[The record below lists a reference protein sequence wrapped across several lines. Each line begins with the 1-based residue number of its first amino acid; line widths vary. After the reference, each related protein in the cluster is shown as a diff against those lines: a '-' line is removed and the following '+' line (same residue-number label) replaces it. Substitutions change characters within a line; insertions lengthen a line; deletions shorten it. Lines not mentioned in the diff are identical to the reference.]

1 LLGLRSSCYLPP
13 SLEGGQRPGADFNS
27 FRWQAGGISG
37 LTSHCPFVSLARGPE
52 SIMKFRHNLA
62 KETFKGKKKNTERG
76 VEDLIDPDQRG
87 NQSSA
92 EVETNILS
100 LDKETIT
107 PEPVAEEPREM
118 SRRDIFSFGNFLD
131 FGTAVEDEAQKSA
144 EKVPQKQLEDEKD
157 EKPEVSAES
166 EPVEGVEEVEKIEE
180 SEPKKGFFKR
190 LISKFKSDPEE
201 KLSLQSEPETQPESA
216 EGPVEESIET
226 SAELGNNIFEIEEA
240 EDPEYDRRNLLRQGV
255 HFFAKPAV
263 DKVQGKIDGINKV
276 MDKIT
281 KRVPLLRPPGA
292 ISERQFLQACSHC
305 DECIHACPKD
315 AILRAPKK
323 MGFLVFNTPYIDPM
337 RNPCVMCTDLPCIS
351 ACPDKALLPVQ
362 ELSDV
367 NMGYA
372 ILDKK
377 KCQAYGDTFCQQ
389 CVIDCPVPGAI
400 HQVNDRPIIDKN
412 ICTGCGVCMR
422 SCSTVNIPLA
432 IKIKPQMVIDSQLHK
447 KRKEQ
452 ELARIKAE
460 QKAQEESLIS
470 QDSEEVAHDPE
481 P

>member
-1 LLGLRSSCYLPP
+1 
-13 SLEGGQRPGADFNS
+13 
-27 FRWQAGGISG
+27 
-37 LTSHCPFVSLARGPE
+37 
-52 SIMKFRHNLA
+52 MKFRHQLA
-62 KETFKGKKKNTERG
+62 KKTFKGKKKNTERG

-92 EVETNILS
+92 NVETNILS
-100 LDKETIT
+100 LDKDTIT
-107 PEPVAEEPREM
+107 PEPVKEEPREM
-118 SRRDIFSFGNFLD
+118 SRRDMFSLGNFLD

-144 EKVPQKQLEDEKD
+144 KKTPQKQLQNEED

-166 EPVEGVEEVEKIEE
+166 DPVEGDKKVEKIEE
-180 SEPKKGFFKR
+180 SEPAPKKGFFKR

-201 KLSLQSEPETQPESA
+201 ELLVQPEPETQPGGETEPESTQVSA
-216 EGPVEESIET
+216 EVSTEIDATVSD
-226 SAELGNNIFEIEEA
+226 NIFEIEEA

-263 DKVQGKIDGINKV
+263 DKVQSKIDGINKV

-323 MGFLVFNTPYIDPM
+323 MGFLVFNTPYIDPL
-337 RNPCVMCTDLPCIS
+337 RNPCVMCADLPCIS
-351 ACPDKALLPVQ
+351 ACPDEALLPVQ
-362 ELSDV
+362 ELTDV

-400 HQVNDRPIIDKN
+400 HQVDDKPIIDKN

-432 IKIKPQMVIDSQLHK
+432 IKIKPQMVVEAQLYK

-460 QKAQEESLIS
+460 QKAAKQEETLIS
-470 QDSEEVAHDPE
+470 QDSEETSQDPE

>member
-1 LLGLRSSCYLPP
+1 
-13 SLEGGQRPGADFNS
+13 
-27 FRWQAGGISG
+27 
-37 LTSHCPFVSLARGPE
+37 
-52 SIMKFRHNLA
+52 
-62 KETFKGKKKNTERG
+62 
-76 VEDLIDPDQRG
+76 
-87 NQSSA
+87 
-92 EVETNILS
+92 
-100 LDKETIT
+100 
-107 PEPVAEEPREM
+107 
-118 SRRDIFSFGNFLD
+118 
-131 FGTAVEDEAQKSA
+131 
-144 EKVPQKQLEDEKD
+144 
-157 EKPEVSAES
+157 
-166 EPVEGVEEVEKIEE
+166 
-180 SEPKKGFFKR
+180 
-190 LISKFKSDPEE
+190 
-201 KLSLQSEPETQPESA
+201 
-216 EGPVEESIET
+216 PVEESIET

-372 ILDKK
+372 ILDKN

>member
-1 LLGLRSSCYLPP
+1 
-13 SLEGGQRPGADFNS
+13 
-27 FRWQAGGISG
+27 
-37 LTSHCPFVSLARGPE
+37 
-52 SIMKFRHNLA
+52 MKFRHHLA
-62 KETFKGKKKNTERG
+62 KKTFKGKKKNTERG

-92 EVETNILS
+92 NVETNILS
-100 LDKETIT
+100 LDKDTIT
-107 PEPVAEEPREM
+107 PEPVKEEPREM
-118 SRRDIFSFGNFLD
+118 SRRDMFSLGNFLD

-144 EKVPQKQLEDEKD
+144 KKTPQKQLQNEED

-166 EPVEGVEEVEKIEE
+166 DPVEGDKKVEKIEE
-180 SEPKKGFFKR
+180 SEPAPKKGFFKR

-201 KLSLQSEPETQPESA
+201 ELLVQPEPETQPGGETEPESTQVSA
-216 EGPVEESIET
+216 EVSTEIDATVSD
-226 SAELGNNIFEIEEA
+226 NIFEIEEA

-263 DKVQGKIDGINKV
+263 DKVQSKIDGINKV

-351 ACPDKALLPVQ
+351 ACPDEALLPVQ
-362 ELSDV
+362 NLTDV

-452 ELARIKAE
+452 ELARIEAE

>member
-1 LLGLRSSCYLPP
+1 
-13 SLEGGQRPGADFNS
+13 
-27 FRWQAGGISG
+27 
-37 LTSHCPFVSLARGPE
+37 
-52 SIMKFRHNLA
+52 MKFRHQLA
-62 KETFKGKKKNTERG
+62 KKTFKGKKKNTERG

-92 EVETNILS
+92 NVETNILS
-100 LDKETIT
+100 LDKDTIT
-107 PEPVAEEPREM
+107 PEPVKEEPREM
-118 SRRDIFSFGNFLD
+118 SRRDMFSLGNFLD

-144 EKVPQKQLEDEKD
+144 KKTPQKQLQNEED

-166 EPVEGVEEVEKIEE
+166 DPVEGDEKVEKIEE
-180 SEPKKGFFKR
+180 SEPAPKKGFFKR

-201 KLSLQSEPETQPESA
+201 ELLVQPEPETQPGGETEPESTQVSA
-216 EGPVEESIET
+216 EVSTEIDATISD
-226 SAELGNNIFEIEEA
+226 NIFEIEEA

-263 DKVQGKIDGINKV
+263 DKVQSKIDGINKV
-276 MDKIT
+276 VDKIT

-323 MGFLVFNTPYIDPM
+323 MGFLVFNTPYIDPL

-351 ACPDKALLPVQ
+351 ACPDEALLPVQ
-362 ELSDV
+362 NLTDV

-400 HQVNDRPIIDKN
+400 YQVDDKPIIDKN

-432 IKIKPQMVIDSQLHK
+432 IKIKPQMVIEAQLHK

-452 ELARIKAE
+452 ELARIEAE
-460 QKAQEESLIS
+460 QRAAKQKEILLS
-470 QDSEEVAHDPE
+470 QDSEETSEDPE

>member
-1 LLGLRSSCYLPP
+1 
-13 SLEGGQRPGADFNS
+13 
-27 FRWQAGGISG
+27 
-37 LTSHCPFVSLARGPE
+37 
-52 SIMKFRHNLA
+52 MKFRHHLA

-92 EVETNILS
+92 NVETNILS
-100 LDKETIT
+100 LDKDTIT
-107 PEPVAEEPREM
+107 PEPVKEEPREM
-118 SRRDIFSFGNFLD
+118 SRRDMFSLGNFLD

-144 EKVPQKQLEDEKD
+144 KKTPQKQLQNEED

-166 EPVEGVEEVEKIEE
+166 DPVEGDKKVEKIEE
-180 SEPKKGFFKR
+180 SEPAPKKGFFKR

-201 KLSLQSEPETQPESA
+201 ELLVQPEPETQPGGETEPESTQVSA
-216 EGPVEESIET
+216 EVSTEIDATVSD
-226 SAELGNNIFEIEEA
+226 NIFEIEEA

-263 DKVQGKIDGINKV
+263 DKVQSKIDGINKV
-276 MDKIT
+276 VDKIT

-323 MGFLVFNTPYIDPM
+323 MGFLVFNTPYIDPL

-351 ACPDKALLPVQ
+351 ACPDEALLPVQ
-362 ELSDV
+362 NLTDV

-400 HQVNDRPIIDKN
+400 YQVDDKPIIDKN

-432 IKIKPQMVIDSQLHK
+432 IKIKPQMVIEAQLHK

-452 ELARIKAE
+452 ELARIEAE
-460 QKAQEESLIS
+460 QRAAKQKEILLS
-470 QDSEEVAHDPE
+470 QDSEETSEDPE

>member
-1 LLGLRSSCYLPP
+1 
-13 SLEGGQRPGADFNS
+13 
-27 FRWQAGGISG
+27 
-37 LTSHCPFVSLARGPE
+37 
-52 SIMKFRHNLA
+52 MKFRHHLA

-92 EVETNILS
+92 NVETNILS
-100 LDKETIT
+100 LDKDTIT
-107 PEPVAEEPREM
+107 PESVEEEPREM
-118 SRRDIFSFGNFLD
+118 SRRDMFSLGNFLD

-144 EKVPQKQLEDEKD
+144 KKTPQKQLQNEED

-166 EPVEGVEEVEKIEE
+166 DPVEGDKKVEKIEE
-180 SEPKKGFFKR
+180 SEPAPKKGFFKR

-201 KLSLQSEPETQPESA
+201 ELSVQPERETQLASETKPESTQ
-216 EGPVEESIET
+216 ESVETDTNVGE
-226 SAELGNNIFEIEEA
+226 NIFEMEEA

-263 DKVQGKIDGINKV
+263 DKVQSKIDGINKV
-276 MDKIT
+276 VDKIT

-292 ISERQFLQACSHC
+292 ISERKFLQACSHC

-323 MGFLVFNTPYIDPM
+323 MGFLVFNTPYIDPL
-337 RNPCVMCTDLPCIS
+337 RNPCVMCSDLPCIS
-351 ACPDKALLPVQ
+351 ACPDEALLPVQ
-362 ELSDV
+362 ELTDV

-400 HQVNDRPIIDKN
+400 HQVDDKPIIDKN

-432 IKIKPQMVIDSQLHK
+432 IKIKPQMVVEAQLYK

-452 ELARIKAE
+452 ELARIEAE
-460 QKAQEESLIS
+460 QRAAKQQETLIS
-470 QDSEEVAHDPE
+470 QDTEETSQDPE

>member
-1 LLGLRSSCYLPP
+1 
-13 SLEGGQRPGADFNS
+13 
-27 FRWQAGGISG
+27 
-37 LTSHCPFVSLARGPE
+37 
-52 SIMKFRHNLA
+52 MKFRHHLA
-62 KETFKGKKKNTERG
+62 KKTFKGKKKNTERG

-92 EVETNILS
+92 NVETNILS
-100 LDKETIT
+100 LDKDTIT
-107 PEPVAEEPREM
+107 PEPVKEEPREM
-118 SRRDIFSFGNFLD
+118 SRRDMFSLGNFLD

-144 EKVPQKQLEDEKD
+144 KKTPQKQLQNEED

-166 EPVEGVEEVEKIEE
+166 DPVEGDKKVEKIEE
-180 SEPKKGFFKR
+180 SEPAPKKGFFKR

-201 KLSLQSEPETQPESA
+201 ELLVQPEPETQPGGETEPESTQVSA
-216 EGPVEESIET
+216 EVSTEIDATVSD
-226 SAELGNNIFEIEEA
+226 NIFEIEEA

-263 DKVQGKIDGINKV
+263 DKVQSKIDGINKV

-323 MGFLVFNTPYIDPM
+323 MGFLVFNTPYIDPL

-351 ACPDKALLPVQ
+351 ACPDEALLPVQ
-362 ELSDV
+362 NLTDV

-400 HQVNDRPIIDKN
+400 YQVDDKPIIDKN

-432 IKIKPQMVIDSQLHK
+432 IKIKPQMVIEAQLHK

-452 ELARIKAE
+452 ELARIEAE
-460 QKAQEESLIS
+460 QRAAKQKEILLS
-470 QDSEEVAHDPE
+470 QDSEETSEDPE

>member
-1 LLGLRSSCYLPP
+1 
-13 SLEGGQRPGADFNS
+13 
-27 FRWQAGGISG
+27 
-37 LTSHCPFVSLARGPE
+37 
-52 SIMKFRHNLA
+52 MKFRHQLA
-62 KETFKGKKKNTERG
+62 KKTFKGKKKNTERG

-92 EVETNILS
+92 NVETNILS
-100 LDKETIT
+100 LDKDTIT
-107 PEPVAEEPREM
+107 PEPVKEEPREM
-118 SRRDIFSFGNFLD
+118 SRRDMFSLGNFLD

-144 EKVPQKQLEDEKD
+144 KKTPQKQLQNEED

-166 EPVEGVEEVEKIEE
+166 DPVEGDKKVEKIEE
-180 SEPKKGFFKR
+180 SEPAPKKGFFKR

-201 KLSLQSEPETQPESA
+201 ELLVQPEPETQPGGETEPESTQVSA
-216 EGPVEESIET
+216 EVSTEIDATVSD
-226 SAELGNNIFEIEEA
+226 NIFEIEEA

-263 DKVQGKIDGINKV
+263 DKVQSKIDGINKV

-323 MGFLVFNTPYIDPM
+323 MGFLVFNTPYIDPL

-351 ACPDKALLPVQ
+351 ACPDEALLPVQ
-362 ELSDV
+362 NLTDV

-400 HQVNDRPIIDKN
+400 YQVDDKPIIDKN

-432 IKIKPQMVIDSQLHK
+432 IKIKPQMVIEAQLHK

-460 QKAQEESLIS
+460 QKAAKQEEVLLS
-470 QDSEEVAHDPE
+470 QDSEETSEDPE